1 LYNSR
6 LPILETQMSR
16 KPKPVSRGEMLVE
29 EFLRSLST
37 SNYRVAKEIG
47 VPTLR
52 IH

>member
-1 LYNSR
+1 
-6 LPILETQMSR
+6 
-16 KPKPVSRGEMLVE
+16 MLVE